1 MFEKKSKKILLYH
14 YLIISPFLFT
24 IMTIFAYCQPHS
36 LSADYTFPIVFL
48 FSSLSFNGRPTKLR
62 LPVIIM
68 TFGNVF
74 GTDLTFSN
82 FLTSFSPG
90 IDHDPHVFSMIIWLM
105 FIHFFMFHSSHDHVA
120 KRSHYHVMIFS
131 TLQYHSTDIVEW
143 RFGFMPVRTSTGYRL
158 LVSRWSGYPYLSHTC
173 GVPEYDVII
182 DADQLPI
189 SAVLGSLPISHFAY
203 SAPCFRYP
211 RSVHYRRS
219 TTQL

>member
-1 MFEKKSKKILLYH
+1 
-14 YLIISPFLFT
+14 
-24 IMTIFAYCQPHS
+24 MTIFAYCQLHS

-120 KRSHYHVMIFS
+120 KRSHYRAMIFS
-131 TLQYHSTDIVEW
+131 TSEYYSTD
-143 RFGFMPVRTSTGYRL
+143 TSPPSFPSISSTTPPSLYSPSTSINDR
-158 LVSRWSGYPYLSHTC
+158 
-173 GVPEYDVII
+173 
-182 DADQLPI
+182 PI
-189 SAVLGSLPISHFAY
+189 W
-203 SAPCFRYP
+203 
-211 RSVHYRRS
+211 RS
-219 TTQL
+219 TPPRWDVWSNGRSRE